1 MKTEAAGSEY
11 IFFPG
16 CLAKLKLPHVERS
29 VRSVLAALGIDLHDE
44 SRFSCCPDP
53 VVFRSASKRDW
64 LRLGA
69 RNLTLDSG
77 APIVT
82 LCPGCSSS
90 LSETRHI
97 LTQDEEI
104 RRAVA
109 ADLGR
114 EGDSLRIAEVGHFL
128 SLLMHPVRMAAIKEA
143 VTRRFDGLK
152 VACHYGCHLVRPS
165 SAVDFDD
172 PEKPASLDTLVALL
186 GADSVQYEDKY
197 MCCGRPSL
205 DEPTSAGIAEHKLAC
220 MQEAG
225 CEALVLAC
233 PFCFEQFDL
242 GQVLIARRTGREFG
256 IPVLYITQV
265 MGLAMGMTAEEMGLD
280 LHRIE
285 PKGLL

>member
-1 MKTEAAGSEY
+1 VKTEAVGSEY
-11 IFFPG
+11 VFFPG
-16 CLAKLKLPHVERS
+16 CLAKLKLPQIERS
-29 VRSVLAALGIDLHDE
+29 VRSVLGALGIDLRDE
-44 SRFSCCPDP
+44 ARFSCCPDP

-77 APIVT
+77 GPIVT

-97 LTQDEEI
+97 LTHDEKA

-109 ADLGR
+109 GDLDR
-114 EGDSLRIAEVGHFL
+114 EGEGLRLAEVGHFL
-128 SLLMHPVRMAAIKEA
+128 SLLMHPVRLRAIEKA
-143 VTRRFDGLK
+143 LARRFDGLR

-172 PEKPASLDTLVALL
+172 PEKPTSLDTLVALM
-186 GADSVQYEDKY
+186 GADSVEYEDKY

-205 DEPTSAGIAEHKLAC
+205 DEATSVGIAEHKLAC
-220 MQEAG
+220 MKEAG
-225 CEALVLAC
+225 CEVLVLAC

-242 GQVLIARRTGREFG
+242 GQVLIARRAGREFG
-256 IPVLYITQV
+256 LPVLYITQLL
-265 MGLAMGMTAEEMGLD
+265 GLAMGMTASKMGLD
-280 LHRIE
+280 LHRVRPE
-285 PKGLL
+285 GLL